1 MKALVWPVEVC
12 GPEPVLVVTDTD
24 VAACCVIQLFCSDA
38 EKTAGIPI
46 DVVQKGAKR
55 GKEGVRQALQL
66 AQHSTASMG
75 RYDDKRYGEPEKK
88 IQGKKRKFSDNV
100 GSATLAGE
108 KKLMKSQLRIVADK
122 TDKKARGVTNSLAAY
137 EGILPDAPSDSFR
150 AKKGKQSGVD
160 TGKSKKTATGQK
172 KRK

>member
-1 MKALVWPVEVC
+1 MLCWDVTAGC
-12 GPEPVLVVTDTD
+12 GV
-24 VAACCVIQLFCSDA
+24 DA
-38 EKTAGIPI
+38 EKTAGIPL
-46 DVVQKGAKR
+46 DMVKKGGKR

-88 IQGKKRKFSDNV
+88 IKGLKRKFSDNV
-100 GSATLAGE
+100 GSATLSSE

-137 EGILPDAPSDSFR
+137 EGILPDAPGDRFR
-150 AKKGKQSGVD
+150 AKKGKQSGSD

-172 KRK
+172 KTKTK